1 MRRLPLISLLLLCW
15 AGTASAQTPMVADI
29 SERRIGIDSGFK
41 GTELLLFGALSD
53 PGDVIIVVKGPPQ
66 ELTVRRKQ
74 RVAGIWV
81 NTEASSFRDAPGFYV
96 VASNRPLDQIAS
108 ERVLRRHEIGI
119 SNIRITPDAETEQ
132 AAAFGAAARRLRSE
146 AGLYR
151 EEPDA
156 VSIRDGRLYR
166 TTIAFPANVPVGQY
180 VTQVFLFQDGRV
192 VAAETSP
199 ILIDKSGIERAIFT
213 FAHQLPLLYG
223 VFAVLVAGFA
233 GWGAAQIF
241 RKG

>member
-1 MRRLPLISLLLLCW
+1 MRWVPAIPLLLLCW
-15 AGTASAQTPMVADI
+15 AGAAAAQTPMVADI

-53 PGDVIIVVKGPPQ
+53 PGDVVIVVKGPPQ
-66 ELTVRRKQ
+66 ELTVRRKE

-81 NTEASSFRDAPGFYV
+81 NTESSSFRDAPGFYV

-108 ERVLRRHEIGI
+108 ERVLRRHGIGI
-119 SNIRITPDAETEQ
+119 PNIRITAGEQ
-132 AAAFGAAARRLRSE
+132 AERTAEFDMAARRLRAE

-180 VTQVFLFQDGRV
+180 ITQVYLFQDGRV
-192 VAAETSP
+192 IAAETSP

-213 FAHQLPLLYG
+213 FAHQWPFIYG
-223 VFAVLVAGFA
+223 VFAVLVAGFS
-233 GWGAAQIF
+233 GWFAAQIF